1 MRQLLCCMFLL
12 GSLTS
17 LLAFADSPKEEGF
30 VAIFDGKTLKGW
42 EGKLQMFRV
51 EDGAVVAGTLKE
63 KIPNN
68 EFLCTEK
75 TYKNFELRLKAKLV
89 GEGANAGIQFRT
101 KRIPNHHEV
110 SGYQCDMGFMG
121 KDNIWGSLY
130 DESRRKKFLV
140 IGPQEAVQKVVK
152 LNDWNDFV
160 IRCEGA
166 HIQLWV
172 NGVQTVDYTEKDA
185 DIEDSGIIALQ
196 IHGGPASEASYRD
209 IRIKELK

>member
-1 MRQLLCCMFLL
+1 M
-12 GSLTS
+12 
-17 LLAFADSPKEEGF
+17 A
-30 VAIFDGKTLKGW
+30 AIAEDKKSDGAAPLFDGKTLKGW
-42 EGKLQMFRV
+42 EGNLKFFRI
-51 EDGAVVAGTLKE
+51 ENGAVVAGNLKE

-110 SGYQCDMGFMG
+110 SGFQCDMGIMG

-140 IGPQEAVQKVVK
+140 VGPQDKVRPAVK
-152 LNDWNDFV
+152 LDDWNEFV
-160 IRCEGA
+160 IRAEGP
-166 HIQLWV
+166 HIQIWI
-172 NGVQTVDYTEKDA
+172 NGVQSVDYTEKEAGID
-185 DIEDSGIIALQ
+185 ESGIIALQ
-196 IHGGPASEASYRD
+196 IHGGPPSEASYKD
-209 IRIKELK
+209 ISIKELP

>member
-1 MRQLLCCMFLL
+1 MRLIWTFALLCVV
-12 GSLTS
+12 GSL
-17 LLAFADSPKEEGF
+17 AAIAEDKKDDGFSPL
-30 VAIFDGKTLKGW
+30 FDGKSFKGW
-42 EGKLQMFRV
+42 EGNLKFFRI
-51 EDGAVVAGTLKE
+51 ENGAVVAGNLKE

-110 SGYQCDMGFMG
+110 SGFQCDMGFMG

-140 IGPQEAVQKVVK
+140 VGPQEKVQPAVK
-152 LNDWNDFV
+152 LDDWNDFV
-160 IRCEGA
+160 IRAEGP
-166 HIQLWV
+166 HIQIWI
-172 NGVQTVDYTEKDA
+172 NGVQSVDYTEKEAGID
-185 DIEDSGIIALQ
+185 ESGIIALQ
-196 IHGGPASEASYRD
+196 IHGGPPSEASYKD
-209 IRIKELK
+209 VSIKELP

>member
-1 MRQLLCCMFLL
+1 MRLIWTLALLCVV
-12 GSLTS
+12 GSVT
-17 LLAFADSPKEEGF
+17 AIAEDKKNDGFSPL
-30 VAIFDGKTLKGW
+30 FDGKTLKGW
-42 EGKLQMFRV
+42 EGNLKFFRI
-51 EDGAVVAGTLKE
+51 ENGAVVAGNLKE

-110 SGYQCDMGFMG
+110 SGFQCDMGIMG

-140 IGPQEAVQKVVK
+140 VGPQDKVRPAVK
-152 LNDWNDFV
+152 LDDWNEFV
-160 IRCEGA
+160 IRAEGP
-166 HIQLWV
+166 HIQIWI
-172 NGVQTVDYTEKDA
+172 NGVQSVDYTEKEAGID
-185 DIEDSGIIALQ
+185 ESGIIALQ
-196 IHGGPASEASYRD
+196 IHGGPPSEASYKD
-209 IRIKELK
+209 ISIKELP

>member
-1 MRQLLCCMFLL
+1 MRLIWTLTLLCVV
-12 GSLTS
+12 GSM
-17 LLAFADSPKEEGF
+17 A
-30 VAIFDGKTLKGW
+30 AIAEDKKSDGAAPLFDGKTLKGW
-42 EGKLQMFRV
+42 EGNLKFFRI
-51 EDGAVVAGTLKE
+51 ENGAVVAGNLKE

-110 SGYQCDMGFMG
+110 SGFQCDMGIMG

-140 IGPQEAVQKVVK
+140 VGPQDKVRPAVK
-152 LNDWNDFV
+152 LDDWNEFV
-160 IRCEGA
+160 IRAEGP
-166 HIQLWV
+166 HIQIWI
-172 NGVQTVDYTEKDA
+172 NGVQSVDYTEKEAGID
-185 DIEDSGIIALQ
+185 ESGIIALQ
-196 IHGGPASEASYRD
+196 IHGGPPSEASYKD
-209 IRIKELK
+209 ISIKELP

>member
-1 MRQLLCCMFLL
+1 MRLIWTFAVLLVV
-12 GSLTS
+12 GSLT
-17 LLAFADSPKEEGF
+17 AIAEDKKNDGFSPL
-30 VAIFDGKTLKGW
+30 FDGKSLKGW
-42 EGKLQMFRV
+42 EGNLKFFRI
-51 EDGAVVAGTLKE
+51 ENGAVVAGNLKE

-110 SGYQCDMGFMG
+110 SGFQCDMGIMG

-140 IGPQEAVQKVVK
+140 VGPQDKVRSVVK
-152 LNDWNDFV
+152 LNDWNEFV
-160 IRCEGA
+160 IRAEGP
-166 HIQLWV
+166 HIQIWI
-172 NGVQTVDYTEKDA
+172 NGVQSVDYIEKETEID
-185 DIEDSGIIALQ
+185 ESGIIALQ
-196 IHGGPASEASYRD
+196 IHGGPPSEASYKD
-209 IRIKELK
+209 ISLKELP

>member
-1 MRQLLCCMFLL
+1 MRLIWTLTLLCVV
-12 GSLTS
+12 GSM
-17 LLAFADSPKEEGF
+17 A
-30 VAIFDGKTLKGW
+30 AIAEDKKSDGAAPLFDGKTLKGW
-42 EGKLQMFRV
+42 EGNLKFFRI
-51 EDGAVVAGTLKE
+51 ENGAVVAGNLKE

-110 SGYQCDMGFMG
+110 SGFQCDMGIMG

-140 IGPQEAVQKVVK
+140 VGPQDTVRPAVK
-152 LNDWNDFV
+152 LDDWNEFV
-160 IRCEGA
+160 IRAEGP
-166 HIQLWV
+166 HIQIWI
-172 NGVQTVDYTEKDA
+172 NGVQSVDYTEKEAGID
-185 DIEDSGIIALQ
+185 ESGIIALQ
-196 IHGGPASEASYRD
+196 IHGGPPSEASYKD
-209 IRIKELK
+209 ISIKELP

>member
-1 MRQLLCCMFLL
+1 MRLIWTLALLCVV
-12 GSLTS
+12 GSVT
-17 LLAFADSPKEEGF
+17 AIAEDKKNDGFSPL
-30 VAIFDGKTLKGW
+30 FDGKTLKGW
-42 EGKLQMFRV
+42 EGNLKFFRI
-51 EDGAVVAGTLKE
+51 ENGAVVAGNLKE

-110 SGYQCDMGFMG
+110 SGFQCDMGIMG

-140 IGPQEAVQKVVK
+140 VGPQDTVRPAVK
-152 LNDWNDFV
+152 LDDWNEFV
-160 IRCEGA
+160 IRAEGP
-166 HIQLWV
+166 HIQIWI
-172 NGVQTVDYTEKDA
+172 NGVQSVDYTEKEAGID
-185 DIEDSGIIALQ
+185 ESGIIALQ
-196 IHGGPASEASYRD
+196 IHGGPPSEASYKD
-209 IRIKELK
+209 ISIKELP

>member
-1 MRQLLCCMFLL
+1 MRQILCCMLL
-12 GSLTS
+12 IGSLTS
-17 LLAFADSPKEEGF
+17 LLAYADSPKEDGF
-30 VAIFDGKTLKGW
+30 TPLFDGKTLKGW
-42 EGKLQMFRV
+42 EGKQGMFRV

-89 GEGANAGIQFRT
+89 GEGANAGVQFRT

-110 SGYQCDMGFMG
+110 SGYQCDMGLMG

-140 IGPQEAVQKVVK
+140 IGPQEAVQKAVK

-160 IRCEGA
+160 IRCEGP

-172 NGVQTVDYTEKDA
+172 NGVQTVDYTEKEEG
-185 DIEDSGIIALQ
+185 IEDSGIIALQ

-209 IRIKELK
+209 VRIKELK

>member
-1 MRQLLCCMFLL
+1 MRLIWTFAVLCVV
-12 GSLTS
+12 GSMTAIAEDKKS
-17 LLAFADSPKEEGF
+17 DGFSPL
-30 VAIFDGKTLKGW
+30 FDGKTLNGW
-42 EGKLQMFRV
+42 EGNLKFFRI
-51 EDGAVVAGTLKE
+51 ENGAVVAGNLKE

-110 SGYQCDMGFMG
+110 SGFQCDMGFMG

-140 IGPQEAVQKVVK
+140 VGPQDKVRPAVK
-152 LNDWNDFV
+152 LDDWNEFV
-160 IRCEGA
+160 IRAEGP
-166 HIQLWV
+166 HIQIWI
-172 NGVQTVDYTEKDA
+172 NGVQSVDYMEREAGID
-185 DIEDSGIIALQ
+185 ESGIIALQ
-196 IHGGPASEASYRD
+196 IHGGPPSEASYKD
-209 IRIKELK
+209 VSIKELP